1 MNGAYAYSNAVEF
14 AIESIGAVGSDLS
27 YCGNCGAQYSY
38 VVGTVAPLT
47 SLVLRHNGE
56 TLIAPIDTESDLL
69 PFSLSEPP
77 SS

>member
-38 VVGTVAPLT
+38 VVGAVAPLI
-47 SLVLRHNGE
+47 SLVLRHNG
-56 TLIAPIDTESDLL
+56 
-69 PFSLSEPP
+69 
-77 SS
+77 